1 MSAVNTMPIAAK
13 AHTHRGFSMIEMLV
27 GVLIISFGLLS
38 LMALQSRALQV
49 SVGTE
54 DSQRAALLA
63 SDIAATMVNQGTV
76 NLDATVVQNWAARVA
91 DPASGGLPSGVGTV
105 TVTSNV
111 ARVNIQW
118 TPPQSASG
126 AANGVR
132 QYQTDVVVP

>member
-1 MSAVNTMPIAAK
+1 MPAVNTIPTPAK
-13 AHTHRGFSMIEMLV
+13 AHSHRGFSMIEMLV
-27 GVLIISFGLLS
+27 GVLIISFGLLG

-63 SDIAATMVNQGTV
+63 SELAATMVNQGTV
-76 NLDATVVQNWAARVA
+76 NLDAPVVQGWAARVA

-105 TVTSNV
+105 TVANSV
-111 ARVNIQW
+111 ARVSIQW

-126 AANGVR
+126 AANGVHN
-132 QYQTDVVVP
+132 YQTDVVVP